1 MSAEPTRLYT
11 TLIDRLSDVPGVLAA
26 AAFDESGHCLSC
38 FVGESFQA
46 LGAGRVIPMLQELAA
61 PTDVAVP
68 FDEGVTFVEHLLV
81 RVLLRRSASSTFVV
95 LIDPEADVDVVV
107 AHLTRATQ
115 QIARAAIAAQAS
127 ALAASAATAPVDA
140 DGPRTTSGFFARGE
154 ATPAAPDATPSPR
167 AVEPLVVERL
177 RAMAI
182 EALGFAAEIVF
193 DGARASVTNLAGQ
206 VPRARWVELVGKLAS
221 EIDDDDA
228 REAFVARALLLP
240 KRVRESDALD
250 LLSPLAR
257 WVVERRAG

>member
-1 MSAEPTRLYT
+1 MNAEPTRLYT

-26 AAFDESGHCLSC
+26 AAFGESGRCLSC
-38 FVGESFQA
+38 FVGETFEA
-46 LGAGRVIPMLQELAA
+46 LGAGRVIPMLLELAA
-61 PTDVAVP
+61 PSDPATP
-68 FDEGVTFVEHLLV
+68 FDEGVTFVERTLV

-95 LIDPEADVDVVV
+95 LVDPEADVDVVV

-115 QIARAAIAAQAS
+115 QIARAV
-127 ALAASAATAPVDA
+127 LAAANAPRA
-140 DGPRTTSGFFARGE
+140 EAPAEPTDGPRTTSGFFAREG
-154 ATPAAPDATPSPR
+154 ATPPAGEVAPSPR

-177 RAMAI
+177 RAMTL

-193 DGARASVTNLAGQ
+193 DSARASVTNLAGQ

-228 REAFVARALLLP
+228 REAFVAQALLLP
-240 KRVRESDALD
+240 KRVRESDVLD